1 MAALWQ
7 VGGVADRDD
16 TSYIL
21 YNLPVKA
28 ADTIT
33 AKATVNKAL
42 VDDRAFQQPMKPRLG
57 HRTLSAAIVEQLR
70 RDILDGTYA
79 AGEQL
84 RQDALAASFQVS
96 RIPVREALFQLEAEG
111 LVLIEPHKG
120 AIVSAFSLEEINDVF
135 DLRVLLE
142 PRLLAQSA
150 PLLSAADFA
159 DIAAL
164 DAEFNAAIAQQNVA
178 QWGQLNARFHLA
190 LYRQARQPRTL
201 AIVTSLLQ
209 TSDRFTRLQMNR
221 APALARAESEHRKL
235 FRLCQDGKLV
245 QACEHLA
252 AHIEKVRQDL
262 HSLLKRTARA
272 SAAQAQAEVQAQA
285 QPNPAPTL
293 RKHSR

>member
-1 MAALWQ
+1 
-7 VGGVADRDD
+7 
-16 TSYIL
+16 
-21 YNLPVKA
+21 
-28 ADTIT
+28 
-33 AKATVNKAL
+33 
-42 VDDRAFQQPMKPRLG
+42 MKPRLG

-111 LVLIEPHKG
+111 LVVIEPHKG
-120 AIVSAFSLEEINDVF
+120 AVVSAFSLEEINDVF

-150 PLLSAADFA
+150 PLLGAADFA

-190 LYRQARQPRTL
+190 LYRQARQPRSL
-201 AIVTSLLQ
+201 AIVTGLLQ

-235 FRLCQDGKLV
+235 LRLCQDGKLV

-272 SAAQAQAEVQAQA
+272 SAGAAQAQSQTD
-285 QPNPAPTL
+285 PAPTP

>member
-1 MAALWQ
+1 
-7 VGGVADRDD
+7 
-16 TSYIL
+16 
-21 YNLPVKA
+21 
-28 ADTIT
+28 
-33 AKATVNKAL
+33 
-42 VDDRAFQQPMKPRLG
+42 MKPRLG

-120 AIVSAFSLEEINDVF
+120 AIVSAFSLEEIDDVF

-142 PRLLAQSA
+142 PRLLARSA
-150 PLLSAADFA
+150 PLLTPQDFTEVST
-159 DIAAL
+159 L
-164 DAEFNAAIAQQNVA
+164 DAEFKSAIAAQDVA
-178 QWGQLNARFHLA
+178 QWGQLNARLHLA
-190 LYRQARQPRTL
+190 LYRHAKQPRTL

-235 FRLCQDGKLV
+235 LRLCWEGKV
-245 QACEHLA
+245 SQACDHLV
-252 AHIEKVRQDL
+252 AHIEKVRRDL
-262 HSLLKRTARA
+262 HALLRR
-272 SAAQAQAEVQAQA
+272 SANAGSTRRQSA
-285 QPNPAPTL
+285 PAINT
-293 RKHSR
+293 RIAT